1 MHPHPLTNFEI
12 EKILSKKAEFLS
24 MWLETLAA
32 NILGN
37 ALARKRVTRAG
48 ENL

>member
-12 EKILSKKAEFLS
+12 QKILSKEAEFLS
-24 MWLETLAA
+24 MLLETLATS
-32 NILGN
+32 ILGN
-37 ALARKRVTRAG
+37 ALARKRVIRAG